1 VILVMH
7 AAAMLLPP
15 LAEEHGDLQKTEGQ
29 LWHITHDMIEQFI
42 PGFIEGIVPLSQP
55 ELSTTSTPTVVKLE
69 LPSPNVIQP
78 ETATEPVGGTSI
90 V

>member
-1 VILVMH
+1 
-7 AAAMLLPP
+7 
-15 LAEEHGDLQKTEGQ
+15 
-29 LWHITHDMIEQFI
+29 MIEQFI